1 MTLYNKWRPTCLD
14 MIVGQEP
21 VKRILRNQIN
31 SGEVAHSYL
40 FVGPAGTG
48 KTTVAR
54 ILAAMVNDSSGLTLK
69 PNLEDESVKN
79 IFSGRSAIDVIE
91 VDAASAGKVDDAR
104 EIRQKADYPAISMRY
119 KIWIIDECH
128 AMSKD
133 AWQAMLKVIE
143 EPPPHVIF
151 VFCTTEDDKVPE
163 TIKTRCMCLRFMSLS
178 VQEIQAHIKEIAD
191 KEGIK
196 ANDDVLRMV
205 AYGSKG
211 SVRMAVKGLEQAASL
226 GGEITPADV
235 TATLGTPDKKA
246 ARIFV
251 ESVISRDFLSGIE
264 ASSAALTSGVS
275 PEDFMSAV
283 AEFCHDMIVSK
294 SSQFDMENYG
304 YTPEEAQEIS
314 ACREKMTQSGVKSF
328 ILLTTKWIDTINAAA
343 KLVVYRIQPQCQLNV
358 LWVNMYHDFHMAV
371 NSQNGGSA
379 GKRAQ

>member
-178 VQEIQAHIKEIAD
+178 VHDIQGHIKEIAE
-191 KEGIK
+191 KESIK
-196 ANDDVLRMV
+196 ASDDVLRMI

-246 ARIFV
+246 ARVFV

-264 ASSAALTSGVS
+264 ASSAALTSGVA

-283 AEFCHDMIVSK
+283 AELCHDMIVSK
-294 SSQFDMENYG
+294 SIHFDMENYG
-304 YTPEEAQEIS
+304 YTPEETQEIT
-314 ACREKMTQSGVKSF
+314 ACREKTIQSGVKSF
-328 ILLTTKWIDTINAAA
+328 ILLATKWIDTINAAA

-371 NSQNGGSA
+371 NSQKGGSA